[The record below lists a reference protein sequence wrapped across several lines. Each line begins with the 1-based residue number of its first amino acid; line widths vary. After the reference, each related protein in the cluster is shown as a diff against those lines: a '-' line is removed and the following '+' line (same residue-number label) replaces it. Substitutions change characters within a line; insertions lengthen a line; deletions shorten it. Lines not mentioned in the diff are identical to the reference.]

1 MPYPGSDG
9 EHGRAASKGEKGLV
23 LGVRKF
29 SLELRRGWAGG
40 KKLEAR
46 ELGGERV
53 HWKRTSPDLG
63 MWVWDRENENEDRV
77 RD

>member
-46 ELGGERV
+46 GREETGGEGVR
-53 HWKRTSPDLG
+53 WRKGPL
-63 MWVWDRENENEDRV
+63 EEDKP
-77 RD
+77 